1 MFESRRE
8 GLENLQN
15 LEELILRGEPEKLE
29 HRTLYIETVE
39 SWCEQLSANK
49 LSGDELTTFFLKT
62 IAATTSKD
70 ITEILAKS
78 FLRLHKADNL
88 LFQDIPIIS
97 QTFSHHIFD
106 DKGRR
111 SELLGEATL
120 EAIAISG
127 TAESARVLAHIAA
140 GKTTSQSSIPQ
151 SSIPQNSIPQSS
163 ADDRLRKK
171 AVLALGAYGSI
182 ALPFISGIEQFVYEK
197 GIRGGDETSRSSGI
211 KVAHT
216 IEEDELSRRQLLAYP
231 LLGFVE
237 FPGEV
242 TATPSITPGEL
253 QHDMRFRFLGSES
266 GFGPGRVPS
275 ECRIRSFFSVLG
287 EPILVISEDRLSY
300 GRSMKEQIST
310 HIARLTMF
318 MGAESLPRIFEV
330 SKDNEANHARELEV
344 SLSDHTVRI
353 RRDGFD
359 PNLIFEREF
368 GIKAPSFIAY

>member
-39 SWCEQLSANK
+39 SWCDQLSTNK
-49 LSGDELTTFFLKT
+49 LSGDELTAFFLKT

-106 DKGRR
+106 SEGQR

-127 TAESARVLAHIAA
+127 TADSARVLAHIAA
-140 GKTTSQSSIPQ
+140 GKNTSQSSTPQ
-151 SSIPQNSIPQSS
+151 SSTPQSS
-163 ADDRLRKK
+163 AGDRLRKK
-171 AVLALGAYGSI
+171 AVQALGAYGSI
-182 ALPFISGIEQFVYEK
+182 ALPFISGIEKFVYEK

-237 FPGEV
+237 FPGRL
-242 TATPSITPGEL
+242 PDQI
-253 QHDMRFRFLGSES
+253 
-266 GFGPGRVPS
+266 
-275 ECRIRSFFSVLG
+275 LG
-287 EPILVISEDRLSY
+287 EHVIDQRTCGVRAY
-300 GRSMKEQIST
+300 GK
-310 HIARLTMF
+310 
-318 MGAESLPRIFEV
+318 
-330 SKDNEANHARELEV
+330 
-344 SLSDHTVRI
+344 SD
-353 RRDGFD
+353 
-359 PNLIFEREF
+359 
-368 GIKAPSFIAY
+368 